1 MKSFTLIELIIAMGI
16 SIIIIASASGLYLA
30 GTNAYKRGSIER
42 ELVQNGTV
50 AIDRISREIRQA
62 NGIAT
67 VLPEDESG
75 NQAGEIMFR
84 DGHSQDGIQ
93 YIRYYLSGSNLY
105 REVRF
110 YYFSFDYAK
119 THVTWDSS
127 GPSGEKTVWENPE
140 NGVQV
145 VAENFSSLEFFGSP
159 LVKMRFLLSKSNLT
173 LNLASAVWGR
183 NIN

>member
-1 MKSFTLIELIIAMGI
+1 MKSFTLIETIIAMGI
-16 SIIIIASASGLYLA
+16 STIIIASAAGLYLA
-30 GTNAYKRGSIER
+30 GSNAYKRGSIER
-42 ELVQNGTV
+42 ELVQNGFV

-62 NGIAT
+62 SGMAT

-75 NQAGEIMFR
+75 EPAQEIMFR
-84 DGHSQDGIQ
+84 DGHNQTGIQ

-110 YYFSFDYAK
+110 YYFSSDYAK
-119 THVTWDSS
+119 THVTWDSI
-127 GPSGEKTVWENPE
+127 GVLEEKPVWENPE
-140 NGVQV
+140 DGVQM

-159 LVKMRFLLSKSNLT
+159 LIKMRFLLSKSNLT